1 MKPIHALTS
10 TISLLFVATTV
21 FAANPAADNA
31 ADPVY
36 AKPYPQWVN
45 GDNGG
50 FGFAPWILSPTNNVG
65 NAGFFTATATQNGNF
80 PSGGGI
86 DTTSAITTNPTSWG
100 MYANTNGGNNVA
112 IAYRAFTGGSLAV
125 GQTFS
130 IGMDNGYVDA
140 DGGAIG
146 FVLRNGNDT
155 SNKNNGER
163 FEVFFFGGG
172 GDYLIETNAGSP
184 AIDTGIG
191 YTDGGLYI
199 RFTLTGA
206 DTFSCTITGLASGA
220 SSSISGV
227 LGGTLGSGI
236 DSVALYNQWAGNGQ
250 NYDMFFNSMTVGDF
264 GIKAFQVIG
273 QTNAVFTLGTASNA
287 VYNVE
292 QNTNLVSGAWSTLI
306 ANVVGTGG
314 IMQLTNAVPPNT
326 PTQFYRLKLIQVP

>member
-1 MKPIHALTS
+1 MKPIPALTFA
-10 TISLLFVATTV
+10 ISLLFVATNI

-50 FGFAPWILSPTNNVG
+50 FGFAPWILSPTNNLG
-65 NAGFFTATATQNGNF
+65 NAGFFTATATQNGF
-80 PSGGGI
+80 YPSGGGI

-100 MYANTNGGNNVA
+100 LYANTNGGNNVA
-112 IAYRAFTGGSLAV
+112 IAYRSFTGGSLAV

-155 SNKNNGER
+155 TNKNDSER

-172 GDYLIETNAGSP
+172 SDYLIETNAGSP
-184 AIDTGIG
+184 AIDTGVG
-191 YTDGGLYI
+191 YTDGGLYF
-199 RFTLTGA
+199 RVTLTGPDA
-206 DTFSCTITGLASGA
+206 FSCTVTGLVSGA
-220 SSSISGV
+220 STNINGL
-227 LGGTLGSGI
+227 LGGTPGSGI
-236 DSVALYNQWAGNGQ
+236 DSVALYNQWAGTNQ
-250 NYDMFFNSMTVGDF
+250 NYDLFFNSMVVGDF
-264 GIKAFQVIG
+264 SMKAFQVIG
-273 QTNAVFTLGTASNA
+273 QTNEVFTLGTASNA

-292 QNTNLVSGAWSTLI
+292 QNTNLVSGTWSTLI

-314 IMQLTNAVPPNT
+314 MVQLTNAVPAST
-326 PTQFYRLKLIQVP
+326 PAQFYRLKLIQVP